1 MTTNLQT
8 NEDEM
13 VNHVTDVDNVP
24 FDDDERESSDVEP
37 LLVP

>member
-8 NEDEM
+8 NVDEM
-13 VNHVTDVDNVP
+13 VNRVTDVDNAP
-24 FDDDERESSDVEP
+24 FDDDERQSSDVEP